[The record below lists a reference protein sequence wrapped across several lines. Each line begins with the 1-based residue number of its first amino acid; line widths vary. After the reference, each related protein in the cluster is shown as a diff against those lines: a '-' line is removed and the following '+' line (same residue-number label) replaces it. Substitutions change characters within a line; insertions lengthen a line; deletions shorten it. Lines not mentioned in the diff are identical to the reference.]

1 MNGLDPRRL
10 ADDVALG
17 LVFFTRLPLPRLG
30 SGGRAL
36 ADAIWAAPVA
46 GFAVALI
53 GAVAYEVATQLGLAA
68 GPAAALA
75 LAAGMAA
82 TGCLHEDGLS
92 DVADGFGGGK
102 TREHKLEIMRDSRIG
117 TYGTAALGLSL
128 LLRWSALA
136 GLAGPVE
143 VLAALIAAHCASRAL
158 LGAFMHLLP
167 RARADGLAAAAGE
180 VPHNVALAGVA
191 LGAVSLLVLG
201 IHAAAAAI
209 VVLALIFF
217 GFRRLCLKQIGG
229 QTGDTAGALQQLAEI
244 AVLLVASVF
253 LA

>member
-1 MNGLDPRRL
+1 
-10 ADDVALG
+10 
-17 LVFFTRLPLPRLG
+17 
-30 SGGRAL
+30 
-36 ADAIWAAPVA
+36 
-46 GFAVALI
+46 
-53 GAVAYEVATQLGLAA
+53 
-68 GPAAALA
+68 ALA

-167 RARADGLAAAAGE
+167 RARADGGSLTDVLDALARRDGLYLSAPVTVRVDDVSLIGDAMARLRSQPPSSLGGSPVTRVIDLADGLDVPDADGVNGGAYRVPPTDGMWFETLDATRVVVRPSGTEPKLKAYLDVLVPIADDEPVDGARWRARERLAAVAADVE
-180 VPHNVALAGVA
+180 
-191 LGAVSLLVLG
+191 
-201 IHAAAAAI
+201 AAI
-209 VVLALIFF
+209 AI
-217 GFRRLCLKQIGG
+217 
-229 QTGDTAGALQQLAEI
+229 
-244 AVLLVASVF
+244 
-253 LA
+253 